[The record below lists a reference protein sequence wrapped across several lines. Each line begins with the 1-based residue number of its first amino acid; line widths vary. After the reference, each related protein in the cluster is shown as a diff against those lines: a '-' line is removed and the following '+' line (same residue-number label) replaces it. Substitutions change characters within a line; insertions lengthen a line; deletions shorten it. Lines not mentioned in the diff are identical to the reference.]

1 MRNKFRAVLVMALLG
16 LFIIPWSSWKTS
28 AMDKNGRFFAL
39 GVGQRTCED
48 YVKFRE
54 KRLDTLKHERYTTE
68 ELYEIVDKVVEHW
81 IAGFLTAHNYYVTD
95 TYNVLGKESIDGIEE
110 QLEKRCRANEKEYVA
125 EAMIEVTR
133 ALHNGRM
140 TAAK

>member
-1 MRNKFRAVLVMALLG
+1 MRNKIMTMIAIAWVG
-16 LFIIPWSSWKTS
+16 LFILPWPSGKTS

-54 KRLDTLKHERYTTE
+54 KRLDNLKHERYTTD
-68 ELYEIVDKVVEHW
+68 ELYEIADKVVEHW

-95 TYNVLGKESIDGIEE
+95 TYNLLGKESIDGIEE
-110 QLEKRCRANEKEYVA
+110 QVEKRCRTNGNQYFV
-125 EAMIEVTR
+125 EAMIDVTR
-133 ALHNGRM
+133 SLHTGRM
-140 TAAK
+140 TTGK